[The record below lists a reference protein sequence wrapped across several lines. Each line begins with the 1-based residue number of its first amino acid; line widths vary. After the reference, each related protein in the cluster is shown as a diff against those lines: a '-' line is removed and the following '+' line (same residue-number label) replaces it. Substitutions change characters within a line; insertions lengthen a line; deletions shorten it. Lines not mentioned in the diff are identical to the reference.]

1 GAAAAHWGPLAGPS
15 AFLAAPRGEGR
26 AGGLLAAACAELPR
40 APGSVRRAAEADR
53 WFGASPPSLP
63 TSFGGHEPAAAQ
75 TPEQALSHAKM
86 GLWTTC
92 VAFSA
97 ATAHFLSVWVTYKVE
112 LDHKHHREHELEL
125 EQGRHLDDPHHRRH
139 LRRHLKKEEAKHA
152 AMKWTLQ
159 QAEETRRARAGH
171 EAPGPGVTAA

>member
-1 GAAAAHWGPLAGPS
+1 ADS
-15 AFLAAPRGEGR
+15 GR
-26 AGGLLAAACAELPR
+26 RSRSEPCLLV
-40 APGSVRRAAEADR
+40 SRRALA
-53 WFGASPPSLP
+53 PPL
-63 TSFGGHEPAAAQ
+63 TR
-75 TPEQALSHAKM
+75 
-86 GLWTTC
+86 
-92 VAFSA
+92 
-97 ATAHFLSVWVTYKVE
+97 
-112 LDHKHHREHELEL
+112 REHELEL

>member
-1 GAAAAHWGPLAGPS
+1 
-15 AFLAAPRGEGR
+15 
-26 AGGLLAAACAELPR
+26 
-40 APGSVRRAAEADR
+40 
-53 WFGASPPSLP
+53 
-63 TSFGGHEPAAAQ
+63 
-75 TPEQALSHAKM
+75 M

-159 QAEETRRARAGH
+159 QAEERARAGH